1 MTAAEFTPDAGTEE
15 NLIAIKNIAARA
27 RSVWARGQNGTGDVP
42 SPCISICRV
51 DADSGWCDGC
61 LRTLGE
67 ISAWSRL
74 DNDGK
79 RDVWRIIEQRAAVSL
94 AALNASPGKAP

>member
-1 MTAAEFTPDAGTEE
+1 MTAAPFTPSIGANE
-15 NLIAIKNIAARA
+15 NLSAIKNIAAYARNIRA
-27 RSVWARGQNGTGDVP
+27 TGQFVSEDMP
-42 SPCISICRV
+42 SPCISVCRI

-67 ISAWSRL
+67 ISAWSQL

-79 RDVWRIIEQRAAVSL
+79 RGVWRIIEQRAAASL
-94 AALNASPGKAP
+94 AALNASPEKGP